1 MRLVQAST
9 AIQCE
14 PNIVQSKRET
24 WKKALYLVARF
35 VAVDFV
41 EVDFVEVD
49 CVVVGFVASGS
60 VAWDYSPDDC
70 CLELTN
76 SKPI

>member
-1 MRLVQAST
+1 M
-9 AIQCE
+9 
-14 PNIVQSKRET
+14 
-24 WKKALYLVARF
+24 ARF

-41 EVDFVEVD
+41 AVDFVVVD
-49 CVVVGFVASGS
+49 CVAVGFVASGS

-76 SKPI
+76 SKPIRCVSALREAPSLSLQAHVCLWAILKI

>member
-24 WKKALYLVARF
+24 WKKALYIVTRF
-35 VAVDFV
+35 VTANFV
-41 EVDFVEVD
+41 VAG
-49 CVVVGFVASGS
+49 CVAAGSVASGS